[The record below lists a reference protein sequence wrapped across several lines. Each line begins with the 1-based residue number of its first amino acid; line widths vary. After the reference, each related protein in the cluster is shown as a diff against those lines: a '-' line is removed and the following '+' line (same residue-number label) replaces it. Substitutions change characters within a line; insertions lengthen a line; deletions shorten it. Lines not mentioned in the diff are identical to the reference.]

1 MCPDFW
7 ICLAAVLYT
16 AHLSQA
22 AEPPEC
28 SPGGHTVLQNPYR
41 STSFTSQQLPQSAL
55 QEKLICDHSLAPG
68 WYQFQIFDKPAR
80 MPTKCVEVNH
90 CGTQAPVWL
99 SLAEGETLPQPLEV
113 KQLTACATWQF
124 FNGPNKDCCLF
135 RLPVSVRNCGEFY
148 VYLLQPT
155 QGCMAYCAEEMPDS
169 TQSGCEAALR
179 NEDGTCNDKQPPSPS
194 VPEIMAELS
203 GSSVF
208 LKCMFDGSSGNS
220 SLGYVVTWWRLSLDG
235 NKEELRQ
242 ETTIQTFAFIELD
255 GINLRLGDRICC
267 SCSSFFLDAPD
278 IQGFS
283 VESEEFFAGIRLE
296 PELASISED
305 GKEYELVIE
314 STVPLPCISK
324 SCRLPLQLSTSS
336 QGEVALGADLVLSS
350 CEVELSHA
358 VCRKGVC
365 SQALLHYS
373 PVTDIIKDGDRITN
387 ISMKPI
393 VSTNFLWNG
402 YTSQSVQIT
411 VKDVPPAY
419 CYVFTDPHIITF
431 DGRRYDNYQI
441 GTFLLYKSRARPF
454 EVNVRQWECA
464 SLTAHPTSCVCGF
477 AARDGSNVITFDM
490 CNGMAGETKPHLLV
504 KNGNL
509 AKSGI
514 RITKSYQGRKLTLSF
529 PSGTFV
535 RADVSDWG
543 MSLTLRAP
551 GSDRGHTEGLCGT
564 FDGQP
569 LNDFHKEGDKTVKDS
584 ASFINSWRLAPGTSF
599 FNKAPPLERT
609 PSNQH
614 YCNCDPERRQ
624 SSFRARPPVNSSSC
638 SYLARLN
645 SPFIIPALDLTAEYI
660 SSQGPLRKPPVPPQR
675 PRQNAQTRRVGTGTR
690 SNTRRR
696 GRRQNHRQA
705 SSSSSAY
712 QSQRQSNL
720 GDAASYYFPEDHTGS
735 NEPELPP
742 PTWPT
747 ESGLTES
754 DARQLC
760 ERALRNSTVG
770 LGCGALLVGV
780 MEQALEMCVLDQQL
794 KDDQAWLG
802 GTVPLLENECER
814 RVVEEMG
821 RREEISSILNFLRC
835 PSLCSGNGQCTER
848 GCMCFPGFGSYDCSQ
863 VSDETPEI
871 RELEG
876 GGLCDVRHAS
886 CSTVRVLG
894 KGFRNAFEL
903 KCEVMKEKI
912 VDGEWSLG
920 DSLMVPASFLS
931 SSALECQ
938 LPVEDLQSAGVPHPP
953 VTRWQIKVSNDG
965 YSFSNAKILTLFDGT
980 CQVCTL
986 NSGVQCSLKNR
997 SCNIDG
1003 QCYGE
1008 GERSPSSPCLTCR
1021 PDLAKYTWSISEKNE
1036 PPVFHSEQTH
1046 LQTFFQENFVYQF
1059 LATDPEGSAVMF
1071 TLVSGPRDAVL
1082 SPAGLLIWKALSSS
1096 PVTFELAV
1104 TDDCNAETRARVV
1117 VSVRQCECHHGA
1129 SCVTNINFPPG
1140 SGEYLCVCP
1149 AGLEGV
1155 RCEINMNECKSNPC
1169 LRGECVD
1176 GLNSFTCVCPAG
1188 FTGVICEEDID
1199 ECQLAPCFPGVACEN
1214 TQGSFKCGHCPEHL
1228 SGDGRICSRKVAVN
1242 VSEDH
1247 LGLAQNP
1254 CSSRPCHPG
1263 VQCFESVYT
1272 SAGFICGPCP
1282 PGLHGNG
1289 QTCTSRSANRQL
1301 QGGVEVDRPGVT
1313 SSTSR
1318 KAADPSVRAGKSP
1331 SSKERPSPTDRIT
1344 SVSSTDQ
1351 IIDAAR
1357 ASGTGVKL
1365 HEEEVALVLFVDG
1378 RTCAD
1383 SPCYS
1388 GVACEPTSTGHFKC
1402 GPCPNGYRGDG
1413 ITCKAVCRYLCG
1425 QNMEC
1430 TLPNTCTCKEGY
1442 TGYNC
1447 HIAVCRP
1454 DCKNRGKCVKPNVCE
1469 CPAGYS
1475 GPTCEEA
1482 NCDPPCQ
1489 NGGSCLSRN
1498 LCTCP
1503 YGYVG
1508 PQCEIMVCNRHCE
1521 NGGECV
1527 SPDVCKCKPGWYG
1540 PTCNSAD
1547 CKPVCLNGGTCI
1559 KPNICACPTGF
1570 YGSQCQIAVCSPPC
1584 KNRGQC
1590 MRNNVCSCPEGY
1602 TGKKCQYSVCDPMC
1616 LNKGKCVGPNTCS
1629 CASGW
1634 RGDVCSIPVCL
1645 QKCKNGG
1652 ECVGPN
1658 TCHCPAGWDGLQC
1671 QNPICRNKCLNGG
1684 RCVLPDYCH
1693 CRPGYSG
1700 PTCATR
1706 VSLILQSEVRDIL
1719 VEGRAE
1725 NTEQV
1730 ST

>member
-1 MCPDFW
+1 MWLDY
-7 ICLAAVLYT
+7 ICLTAVLYT

-28 SPGGHTVLQNPYR
+28 SPDGHTVLQNPYR

-155 QGCMAYCAEEMPDS
+155 QGCMAYCAEEMSDS
-169 TQSGCEAALR
+169 TQASCDPALR
-179 NEDGTCNDKQPPSPS
+179 NVDGTCNDKQPPSPS
-194 VPEIMAELS
+194 VPEIVAELS
-203 GSSVF
+203 GTSVY
-208 LKCMFDGSSGNS
+208 LKCGFKDHSGNT
-220 SLGYVVTWWRLSLDG
+220 SLGYVVTWWRLSPDSS
-235 NKEELRQ
+235 KEELRQ

-255 GINLRLGDRICC
+255 GINLRLGDRIYC

-278 IQGFS
+278 VQGLS

-296 PELASISED
+296 PELAFISED
-305 GKEYELVIE
+305 GKEYELVIQ
-314 STVPLPCISK
+314 STVPLPCLSET
-324 SCRLPLQLSTSS
+324 CTLPLHLSTSS
-336 QGEVALGADLVLSS
+336 QGEVNLGADLVLSS
-350 CEVELSHA
+350 CEVELTQA

-365 SQALLHYS
+365 SQAMLHYS
-373 PVTDIIKDGDRITN
+373 PVTDIIKDGDRSTKIY
-387 ISMKPI
+387 MKPI

-402 YTSQSVQIT
+402 YAPQSVQIT
-411 VKDVPPAY
+411 VKDIPPAY
-419 CYVFTDPHIITF
+419 CYYFTDPHIITF
-431 DGRRYDNYQI
+431 DGRRYDNFQI
-441 GTFLLYKSRARPF
+441 GTFMLYKSRSLPF

-464 SLTAHPTSCVCGF
+464 SMTAHPTSCVCGF
-477 AARDGSNVITFDM
+477 AARDGGNVITFDM
-490 CNGMAGETKPHLLV
+490 CNGLAGETKPRLSV

-514 RITKSYQGRKLTLSF
+514 RITESYQGRKVTLLFS
-529 PSGTFV
+529 SGAFV
-535 RADVSDWG
+535 RADVADWG
-543 MSLTLRAP
+543 MSLTVRAP
-551 GSDRGHTEGLCGT
+551 GSDKGHTEGLCGT

-569 LNDFHKEGDKTVKDS
+569 LNDFHKEDGRTVKDS
-584 ASFINSWRLAPGTSF
+584 ASFINTWRLAPGTSF
-599 FNKAPPLERT
+599 FNKVPPLERT
-609 PSNQH
+609 PSSQH
-614 YCNCDPERRQ
+614 YCSCDRETHQ
-624 SSFRARPPVNSSSC
+624 SSPRAHPQVSSSSC
-638 SYLARLN
+638 SFLARLN
-645 SPFIIPALDLTAEYI
+645 SPSIIPALDVTAEYT
-660 SSQGPLRKPPVPPQR
+660 SSREPFQQPPLPPQR
-675 PRQNAQTRRVGTGTR
+675 PRQNAQTRREGTR
-690 SNTRRR
+690 FLSNTRSR
-696 GRRQNHRQA
+696 GRRQNHKQA
-705 SSSSSAY
+705 SSSPAY
-712 QSQRQSNL
+712 QSLSQSTL
-720 GDAASYYFPEDHTGS
+720 EGVSYFFPEDHPGA
-735 NEPELPP
+735 NQHELPP

-747 ESGLTES
+747 ESGLTELA
-754 DARQLC
+754 ARRLC
-760 ERALRNSTVG
+760 EGALRNSTVG
-770 LGCGALLVGV
+770 LGCGVLLVGV

-802 GTVPLLENECER
+802 ATVPLLENECER
-814 RVVEEMG
+814 RVLEEVG
-821 RREEISSILNFLRC
+821 RSREISSILTFLRC
-835 PSLCSGNGQCTER
+835 PNLCSGNGQCTER
-848 GCMCFPGFGSYDCSQ
+848 GCTCFPGFGSYDCSQ

-871 RELEG
+871 TELEG
-876 GGLCDVRHAS
+876 GGLCDVRHTS

-894 KGFRNAFEL
+894 QGFRNVFEL

-980 CQVCTL
+980 CQECTL
-986 NSGVQCSLKNR
+986 SSGVQCTLKNR

-1021 PDLAKYTWSISEKNE
+1021 PHLAKYTWSISEKNE
-1036 PPVFHSEQTH
+1036 PPVFHSEQTR
-1046 LQTFFQENFVYQF
+1046 LRTFYQENFVYQF

-1071 TLVSGPRDAVL
+1071 TLVSGPRDAIL
-1082 SPAGLLIWKALSSS
+1082 SPAGLLIWKVLSSS

-1104 TDDCNAETRARVV
+1104 TDDCNAETQAAVV

-1140 SGEYLCVCP
+1140 TGEYLCVCP
-1149 AGLEGV
+1149 AGLEGE
-1155 RCEINMNECKSNPC
+1155 RCEVNMNDCKSNPC

-1176 GLNSFTCVCPAG
+1176 GLNSFSCVCPAG
-1188 FTGVICEEDID
+1188 FTGVMCEEDTD
-1199 ECQLAPCFPGVACEN
+1199 ECLLAPCFPGVACEN
-1214 TQGSFKCGHCPEHL
+1214 TLGSFKCGRCPDHL
-1228 SGDGRICSRKVAVN
+1228 SGDGRSCTREAGGS
-1242 VSEDH
+1242 VSEED
-1247 LGLAQNP
+1247 LGIDRGVKFGSSKLNLGPAQSP

-1272 SAGFICGPCP
+1272 SAGYICGPCP

-1289 QTCTSRSANRQL
+1289 QTCTSRSANRQT
-1301 QGGVEVDRPGVT
+1301 QGNGEVDRPGVISPSSSST
-1313 SSTSR
+1313 FSTSR
-1318 KAADPSVRAGKSP
+1318 KASEPSVRAEKSP
-1331 SSKERPSPTDRIT
+1331 SSKKRPSLPDRKT
-1344 SVSSTDQ
+1344 SISSTDQ
-1351 IIDAAR
+1351 SIDHAR
-1357 ASGTGVKL
+1357 ASDTRVQL
-1365 HEEEVALVLFVDG
+1365 HEEEPAPVLFEDE

-1383 SPCYS
+1383 SPCFP
-1388 GVACEPTSTGHFKC
+1388 GVVCEPTPTGHFKC
-1402 GPCPNGYRGDG
+1402 GRCPNGYRGDG

-1482 NCDPPCQ
+1482 KCEPPCQ

-1508 PQCEIMVCNRHCE
+1508 PRCEIMVCNRHCE

-1547 CKPVCLNGGTCI
+1547 CKPVCLNGGTCV
-1559 KPNICACPTGF
+1559 KPNICACPSGF
-1570 YGSQCQIAVCSPPC
+1570 YGLQCQIAVCSPPC

-1602 TGKKCQYSVCDPMC
+1602 TGKRCQKSVCDPMC
-1616 LNKGKCVGPNTCS
+1616 MNKGKCVGPNTCS
-1629 CASGW
+1629 CPSGW
-1634 RGDVCSIPVCL
+1634 RGNICNIPVCL

-1671 QNPICRNKCLNGG
+1671 QNPICKNKCLNGG
-1684 RCVLPDYCH
+1684 RCVLPNYCH

-1706 VSLILQSEVRDIL
+1706 IR
-1719 VEGRAE
+1719 
-1725 NTEQV
+1725 
-1730 ST
+1730 